1 MADAPLSCR
10 EITELAT
17 AYLERKMPRDQQLA
31 FARHMRACPICF
43 TYLRQ
48 LRVASRALARAP
60 APKPAPA
67 TRDALLAHFR
77 NWDPQRKK
85 G

>member
-1 MADAPLSCR
+1 MADPPISCK

-17 AYLERKMPRDQQLA
+17 AYLERKMPRERQLA
-31 FARHMRACPICF
+31 FVRHMRACPICF

-48 LRVASRALARAP
+48 LRVASWALVRAP
-60 APKPAPA
+60 APKPTAE